1 MKKHD
6 TGLWSFNTRDLM
18 RSSGCEH
25 CSQLAIARELDVP
38 GVADLVEQYFVE
50 PEGLALTYGMVFE
63 EALEQELLEHLG
75 PEGFQRPADKDTFD
89 ATVALMRDQ
98 VPVIYQGY
106 LKHQVGNLTFNG
118 KPDFLVRGDYQL
130 EFIKGKLTASKQ
142 STGEKDKYVAWDAK
156 LASTAK
162 PNFLLQIALY
172 ADALKALGMKS
183 EGEPGIILGS
193 RSLVS
198 FEESEI
204 VPAMQLAR
212 KELEQAIKSFDE
224 NTSLSDLTLYCD
236 TKDSCSVCE
245 YPALCEQA
253 RFDVDHLVQVAGI
266 NRSQIEK
273 LSVSGITTMA
283 GLAAA
288 SDDEKPSEITASSF
302 EKIRQQA
309 KLQADFRETNVH
321 SHIVLPD
328 PEIAVLPPAS
338 PNDVFFDMEGFP
350 YFPEKGGLEYL
361 FGNTLRTGEFVPF
374 FAHDR
379 RQEKQ
384 AFIEFMGFLTK
395 KLASDKTAHVYH
407 YASYEVTAL
416 NRLAARHGV
425 QEKEVADLVASGRM
439 VDLYKVV

>member
-1 MKKHD
+1 MSVAPARLEVMKKHD

-18 RSSGCEH
+18 RSSGCQH
-25 CSQLAIARELDVP
+25 CSQLAIARELDVA
-38 GVADLVEQYFVE
+38 GVKDLVEQYFVE
-50 PEGLALTYGMVFE
+50 QESLAITYGMAYE
-63 EALEQELLEHLG
+63 EALEQELLAQLG

-89 ATVALMRDQ
+89 ATVALMREQ

-106 LKHQVGNLTFNG
+106 LKHHVGNLTFNG

-130 EFIKGKLTASKQ
+130 DFIKGKLTANQKSN
-142 STGEKDKYVAWDAK
+142 GEKDKYVAWDAK

-162 PNFLLQIALY
+162 PNYLLQIALY
-172 ADALKALGMKS
+172 ADALKAIGMKS

-193 RSLVS
+193 RALET

-204 VPAMQLAR
+204 VPAMQQAR
-212 KELEQAIKSFDE
+212 KELEAAIKSFDE
-224 NTSLSDLTLYCD
+224 KTTLADLTLYCD

-266 NRSQIEK
+266 NRNQIEK
-273 LSVSGITTMA
+273 LSAVGITTMA
-283 GLAAA
+283 SLAKAT
-288 SDDEKPSEITASSF
+288 DDQRPSEITASSF
-302 EKIRQQA
+302 EKIRLQA
-309 KLQADFRETNVH
+309 KLQTDFRKTNEV
-321 SHIVLPD
+321 SFIVLPD

-338 PNDVFFDMEGFP
+338 QNDVFFDMEGFP

-361 FGNTLRTGEFVPF
+361 FGNTLRSGEFVPF

-379 RQEKQ
+379 KQEKQ
-384 AFIEFMGFLTK
+384 AFIDFMEFLSQ
-395 KLASDKTAHVYH
+395 KLEADKSAHVYH
-407 YASYEVTAL
+407 YANYEVTAL

-425 QEKEVADLVASGRM
+425 MEAQVA
-439 VDLYKVV
+439 

>member
-1 MKKHD
+1 
-6 TGLWSFNTRDLM
+6 
-18 RSSGCEH
+18 
-25 CSQLAIARELDVP
+25 
-38 GVADLVEQYFVE
+38 
-50 PEGLALTYGMVFE
+50 
-63 EALEQELLEHLG
+63 
-75 PEGFQRPADKDTFD
+75 
-89 ATVALMRDQ
+89 MRDQ

-338 PNDVFFDMEGFP
+338 HNDIFFDMEGFP